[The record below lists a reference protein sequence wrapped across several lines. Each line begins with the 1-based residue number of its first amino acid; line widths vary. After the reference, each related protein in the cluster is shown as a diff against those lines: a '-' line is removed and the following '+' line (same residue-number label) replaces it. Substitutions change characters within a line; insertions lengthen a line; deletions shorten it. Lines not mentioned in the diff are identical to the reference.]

1 MKCLIVD
8 DDDFAREVIRV
19 FVERTQGLEILAEC
33 NNAISAL
40 QILQSNEVDILLLDV
55 EMPEMTGLDLVKSL
69 SVLPQVI
76 LITSKED
83 YAVDAFE
90 YSLTDYLVKPI
101 TYARFLK
108 AIQKAQKEIENFQP
122 VMSQRDKES
131 IFVKADNKLN
141 RINLFDIYF
150 IEALSDYVIINT
162 EKKRYIVHA
171 TMKSLEEKLPTR
183 IFARVHRSF
192 IVNLTK
198 VETIEDLSVVMPQK
212 TIPIGNSYKTSF
224 LSKLNFL

>member
-8 DDDFAREVIRV
+8 DDEFSREVVRM
-19 FVERTQGLEILAEC
+19 FVQRTQGLELIAEC
-33 NNAISAL
+33 DNAISAFA
-40 QILQSNEVDILLLDV
+40 ILEKGEVDILFLDV

-69 SVLPQVI
+69 KVLPQVI

-90 YSLTDYLVKPI
+90 YSLTDYIVKPI
-101 TYARFLK
+101 NYARFLK
-108 AIQKAQKEIENFQP
+108 AVQKAQKNIENFQP
-122 VMSQRDKES
+122 LVSQRDNDT

-141 RINLFDIYF
+141 RINLSDIYF

-171 TMKSLEEKLPTR
+171 TMKSLEDKLPSHL
-183 IFARVHRSF
+183 FARVHRSF
-192 IVNLTK
+192 IVNLKK
-198 VETIEDLSVVMPQK
+198 VDVIEDLNIVMPQK
-212 TIPIGNSYKTSF
+212 NIPIGNSYKTAF
-224 LSKLNFL
+224 LAKLNFL